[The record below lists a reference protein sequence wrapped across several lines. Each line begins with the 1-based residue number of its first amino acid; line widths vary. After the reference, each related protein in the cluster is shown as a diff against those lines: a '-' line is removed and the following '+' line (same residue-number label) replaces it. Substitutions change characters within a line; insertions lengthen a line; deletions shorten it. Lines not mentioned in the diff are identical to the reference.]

1 MSGNACRDVDLEIS
15 ACPDRLDARQRRTLG
30 DLPSPL
36 WGGVGGGGSSW
47 RTHLMK
53 QLLPPSPP
61 LPQRKSGLPDLR
73 KIKPRPGQARGAWGG
88 SRPRLP
94 HELIPFQR
102 DTARRKFKA
111 VPSPSGEFFARDGSS
126 IIRGYRNGRAI
137 PSGEN
142 LHRIS
147 KEIQDGLE
155 PGFRLVISSAA
166 KPLRHRHSPKAWRQ
180 TNPAPRNPGRRPI
193 GAKRRAC
200 PGRCAAWSEAE

>member
-47 RTHLMK
+47 RTHLVK

-61 LPQRKSGLPDLR
+61 LPHKG
-73 KIKPRPGQARGAWGG
+73 GG

-102 DTARRKFKA
+102 DTAQRKFKA

-126 IIRGYRNGRAI
+126 IIRGYRTGRAI

-142 LHRIS
+142 LHGIS

-180 TNPAPRNPGRRPI
+180 TNPAPRNPGRRPR

>member
-1 MSGNACRDVDLEIS
+1 MERSDMRVHGSRDRRCPGNACRDVDLEIS

-73 KIKPRPGQARGAWGG
+73 KIKPRPEQARGAWGG

-102 DTARRKFKA
+102 DTAQRKFKA
-111 VPSPSGEFFARDGSS
+111 VPSPLGRILRARWLVDNPRLSEWS
-126 IIRGYRNGRAI
+126 RDTIWRESPRDFQRN
-137 PSGEN
+137 S
-142 LHRIS
+142 
-147 KEIQDGLE
+147 
-155 PGFRLVISSAA
+155 
-166 KPLRHRHSPKAWRQ
+166 
-180 TNPAPRNPGRRPI
+180 
-193 GAKRRAC
+193 RRAGARLQAC
-200 PGRCAAWSEAE
+200 HLVCR